1 MEGLVAALGAGVLA
15 IIFALFL
22 ARRVLSADEGTD
34 LMKEI
39 GTAIQEGSAAF
50 LKREY
55 SMLAVFVAVVTVILL
70 VLGFT
75 RDEQDPQTA
84 YAYLVGAITS
94 GVAGLIGMQI
104 AVRSNMRTAAAAR
117 IGLNPALRIAFSSGG
132 VMGMTVVGIGLIG
145 AAVLWIIFEDPSIIA
160 GFSFG
165 ASSIALFARVGGG
178 IYTKAADVGG
188 DLAGKVEAG
197 IPEDDPR
204 NAAVIA
210 DNVGD
215 NVGDVAGMG
224 ADLFESYV
232 GSIIASLALAATGTA
247 FILGAPNPEA
257 IGFTTK
263 VDSGLALLPFL
274 IAAVGIAAS
283 ILGTFLVRTKEN
295 ASMGSLLWALRRGIF
310 AASILSLAGAFG
322 AIYYLFEI
330 AAAPTLGMAAVWK
343 MWGAVAT
350 GLGAGVIIGISTE
363 YYTSYEN
370 KPTQN
375 VAARTATGPATV
387 IISGFASGMLST
399 IIPMVVIV
407 AAVILANE
415 FAGLYGI
422 AIAAVGMLSTLGIT
436 LATDAYGPVADN
448 AGAIAE
454 QAGLEPEV
462 RDRTDA
468 LDSLGNTTAATG
480 KGFAIGSA
488 VLTSLALM
496 AAYANAVGLESI
508 DLLKVPTLA
517 GLLLGALMPFVFSAL
532 TMEAVGRA
540 AQDMVEE
547 VRRQFKEIPGLKEGL
562 PGVKAEYAKCVD
574 ISTKGAL
581 REMILPGLLAVIV
594 PIVVGITPF
603 LGAEAVGGL
612 LLGAISSGALL
623 AITMANAGGS
633 WDNAKKYIEAGN
645 LGGKGSEAHSAAVV
659 GDTVGDPFK
668 DTSGPSLNIL
678 IKLMSIVALI
688 FATTFV
694 D

>member
-1 MEGLVAALGAGVLA
+1 MEGLYLA
-15 IIFALFL
+15 IGSGALALLFVIFL
-22 ARRVLSADEGTD
+22 ANRVLKAEEGTE
-34 LMKEI
+34 LMQEI
-39 GTAIQEGSAAF
+39 GAAIQEGANAF

-55 SMLAVFVAVVTVILL
+55 SVLAIFVATVFAILL
-70 VLGFT
+70 ALGLS
-75 RDEQDPQTA
+75 RDEQNPETA
-84 YAYLVGAITS
+84 YAYVIGALASGLTGFVG
-94 GVAGLIGMQI
+94 MRI
-104 AVRSNMRTAAAAR
+104 AVKSNMRTAAAAR
-117 IGLNPALRIAFSSGG
+117 DGLNKALRIAFSSGG
-132 VMGMTVVGIGLIG
+132 VMGMSVVGIGILGSAI
-145 AAVLWIIFEDPSIIA
+145 LWIIFEDPTIVA

-232 GSIIASLALAATGTA
+232 GSIIATLALASTA
-247 FILGAPNPEA
+247 AFYGGEIVSDGPA
-257 IGFTTK
+257 F
-263 VDSGLALLPFL
+263 VLPFL
-274 IAAVGIAAS
+274 IGAVGIVAS
-283 ILGTFLVRTKEN
+283 IVGTFLVRTGETTN
-295 ASMGSLLWALRRGIF
+295 IGSLLWSLRRGIF
-310 AASILSLAGAFG
+310 AAGLVGLAGSFG
-322 AIYYLFEI
+322 AIWWLLESQNS
-330 AAAPTLGMAAVWK
+330 LGMTAVWNVS
-343 MWGAVAT
+343 GAV
-350 GLGAGVIIGISTE
+350 GVGMGAGVIIGISTE
-363 YYTSYEN
+363 YYTSYEYG
-370 KPTQN
+370 PTKGI
-375 VAARTATGPATV
+375 AARTATGPATV
-387 IISGFASGMLST
+387 IITGFATGMLST
-399 IIPMVVIV
+399 IIPMLVIV
-407 AAVILANE
+407 AAVIGANE
-415 FAGLYGI
+415 LAGLYGI

-454 QAGLEPEV
+454 QAGLGPEV
-462 RDRTDA
+462 RERTDA
-468 LDSLGNTTAATG
+468 LDSLGNTTAASG

-496 AAYANAVGLESI
+496 AAYAKAVGLDSI
-508 DLLKVPTLA
+508 NLLEVSTLV

-547 VRRQFKEIPGLKEGL
+547 VRRQFKEIPGLREGK
-562 PGVKAEYAKCVD
+562 PGVKAEYAKCVE
-574 ISTKGAL
+574 ISTNGAL
-581 REMILPGLLAVIV
+581 REMIVPGLLAVVV
-594 PIVVGITPF
+594 PITVGLIPF

-612 LLGAISSGALL
+612 LIGAIASGSLL
-623 AITMANAGGS
+623 AITMANSGGA
-633 WDNAKKYIEAGN
+633 WDNAKKYVEAGAH
-645 LGGKGSEAHSAAVV
+645 GGKGTSNHEAAVV

-678 IKLMSIVALI
+678 IKLMSIVSLV
-688 FATTFV
+688 FASTFSI